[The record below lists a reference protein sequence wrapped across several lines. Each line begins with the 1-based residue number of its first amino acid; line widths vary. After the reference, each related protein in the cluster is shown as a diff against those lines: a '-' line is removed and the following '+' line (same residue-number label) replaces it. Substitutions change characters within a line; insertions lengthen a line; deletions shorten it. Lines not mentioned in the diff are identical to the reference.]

1 MSSPAGYVRCSGE
14 ASRASSSSASK
25 ADRRSDAKIMTESDK
40 HNNIIMSSTCRS
52 TSSMKRKC
60 TRFHEQKS
68 HQQKHISD
76 QPREQKSHQ
85 QKHISDQPRIVNSSQ
100 GVVKRLLQ
108 VHVINAGST
117 TCSRGSRIFVCG
129 ECGGGAHV
137 CRGTS
142 SGCTLYIQQHSC
154 GAEKST
160 K

>member
-1 MSSPAGYVRCSGE
+1 
-14 ASRASSSSASK
+14 
-25 ADRRSDAKIMTESDK
+25 
-40 HNNIIMSSTCRS
+40 MSSTCRTCS
-52 TSSMKRKC
+52 TSSMNRKC
-60 TRFHEQKS
+60 TRFH
-68 HQQKHISD
+68 
-76 QPREQKSHQ
+76 EQKSHQ